1 MIKVLVALSRRPDLS
16 VDQFRQHFHATHVDL
31 LRQLPGLRRLVVN
44 FALPGPDGEPAY
56 DGFGEDWFD
65 DVGAM
70 QRAFGSPAGQA
81 VMADAANF
89 LDLTRLKVVVV
100 EENEV
105 ALTAGEA

>member
-1 MIKVLVALSRRPDLS
+1 MTVKE
-16 VDQFRQHFHATHVDL
+16 FRAHFASTHVDL

-65 DVGAM
+65 SVEAM
-70 QRAFGSPAGQA
+70 QQAFGSPAGQA

-89 LDLTRLKVVVV
+89 LDMSRLKVVVV
-100 EENEV
+100 NEDEV
-105 ALTAGEA
+105 ALAGG